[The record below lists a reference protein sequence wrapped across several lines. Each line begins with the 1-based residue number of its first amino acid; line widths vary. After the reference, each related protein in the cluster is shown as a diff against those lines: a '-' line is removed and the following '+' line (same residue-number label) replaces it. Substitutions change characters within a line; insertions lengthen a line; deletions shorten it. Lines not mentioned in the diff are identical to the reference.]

1 MVMTEPLALPGQ
13 ATLLACWAALAQISH
28 GARVIRSATTS
39 AAVFPDWTP
48 LNNAI
53 LLDTPDR
60 ATAAA
65 SRLAHV
71 YASAGVDAWALWL
84 PSEIADLDAA
94 DRPWSEVAGL
104 TRDTT
109 TLVMRTTLP
118 KALRRHTAVVS
129 TSIKTATRAGETPIP
144 VAELEPS
151 DGVPDL
157 FAWVLVHDGV
167 AVSGAWSFLHLF
179 DCGVYAVETLPE
191 FRRRGFARALVEHVL
206 AEARARGARTASL
219 QSTRAGQPLYETLG
233 FTAAGRYEEWASAGP
248 ALNDHQDRRR
258 GASDAR
264 RRTRRVARAIQQP
277 SRQW

>member
-1 MVMTEPLALPGQ
+1 MVMTEPLGLPGQ
-13 ATLLACWAALAQISH
+13 DTLLACWAALARISR
-28 GARVIRSATTS
+28 GARLIRSATAS

-53 LLDTPDR
+53 LLDSPDR
-60 ATAAA
+60 ATANA

-71 YASAGVDAWALWL
+71 YASAGVGAWALWL
-84 PSEIADLDAA
+84 PSDIVDLDAA
-94 DRPWSEVAGL
+94 DRPSSEVGGL

-109 TLVMRTTLP
+109 TLVMQTTLP
-118 KALRRHTAVVS
+118 NTLRRHPAVVS

-157 FAWVLVHDGV
+157 FAWALVHQGI
-167 AVSGAWSFLHLF
+167 AVCGAWSFVHLY

-206 AEARARGARTASL
+206 ADARARGARTASL
-219 QSTRAGQPLYETLG
+219 QSTRAGQPLYAALG
-233 FTAAGRYEEWASAGP
+233 FTAAGRYEEWAGSGQ
-248 ALNDHQDRRR
+248 ALNNRQDRRVES
-258 GASDAR
+258 AVR